1 MFSGHSDIAL
11 SKFIHFLRYL
21 FWAVFWKF
29 LGHFNW
35 LWMLNNYSKYIQRED
50 DQKHCYFMHNSR
62 FPFFRK
68 RLVKGETYTRRDT
81 VWQIFNLTAVQLS
94 ENMSLREKILILILI
109 LEVMIKYYTL
119 NTNAHLFSIL
129 ITVRNLSHP
138 HNYIHVSHLHQ
149 TTSFKT
155 NTTAITMMSLQSSRG
170 HCNTITL
177 ICS

>member
-1 MFSGHSDIAL
+1 MGKILDQH
-11 SKFIHFLRYL
+11 
-21 FWAVFWKF
+21 
-29 LGHFNW
+29 
-35 LWMLNNYSKYIQRED
+35 LNNYSKYIQRED
-50 DQKHCYFMHNSR
+50 NQKHGYFMHNSR

-68 RLVKGETYTRRDT
+68 RLVKRG
-81 VWQIFNLTAVQLS
+81 NLHTKRYSLTDFQFVQLS

-119 NTNAHLFSIL
+119 NTNALLFSIL

>member
-1 MFSGHSDIAL
+1 MGKILDRH
-11 SKFIHFLRYL
+11 
-21 FWAVFWKF
+21 
-29 LGHFNW
+29 
-35 LWMLNNYSKYIQRED
+35 LNNYSKYIQRED

-94 ENMSLREKILILILI
+94 ENMSSREKILILILI

>member
-1 MFSGHSDIAL
+1 MGKIMDQL
-11 SKFIHFLRYL
+11 
-21 FWAVFWKF
+21 
-29 LGHFNW
+29 
-35 LWMLNNYSKYIQRED
+35 LNNYSKYIQRED
-50 DQKHCYFMHNSR
+50 NQKHGYIMHNSR
-62 FPFFRK
+62 FSFYRK
-68 RLVKGETYTRRDT
+68 KLVERETYTRRYT
-81 VWQIFNLTAVQLS
+81 VWQIFNSTAVQLS

-119 NTNAHLFSIL
+119 NTNAHSFSIH

>member
-1 MFSGHSDIAL
+1 MGKILDQL
-11 SKFIHFLRYL
+11 
-21 FWAVFWKF
+21 
-29 LGHFNW
+29 
-35 LWMLNNYSKYIQRED
+35 LNNYSKYIQRED
-50 DQKHCYFMHNSR
+50 NQKHGYFMHNSR

-68 RLVKGETYTRRDT
+68 GLVKRG
-81 VWQIFNLTAVQLS
+81 NLHTKRYSLTDFQFVQLS

>member
-1 MFSGHSDIAL
+1 MGKILDQ
-11 SKFIHFLRYL
+11 R
-21 FWAVFWKF
+21 
-29 LGHFNW
+29 
-35 LWMLNNYSKYIQRED
+35 LNNYSKYIQRED
-50 DQKHCYFMHNSR
+50 NQKHGYFMHNSR

-68 RLVKGETYTRRDT
+68 GLVKRG
-81 VWQIFNLTAVQLS
+81 NLHTKRYSLTDFQFVQLS

>member
-1 MFSGHSDIAL
+1 MGKILDQH
-11 SKFIHFLRYL
+11 
-21 FWAVFWKF
+21 
-29 LGHFNW
+29 
-35 LWMLNNYSKYIQRED
+35 LNNYSKYIQRED

-68 RLVKGETYTRRDT
+68 RLVKRETYTRRDT
-81 VWQIFNLTAVQLS
+81 DFQFVQLS

-119 NTNAHLFSIL
+119 NTNAHLFSIH

>member
-1 MFSGHSDIAL
+1 
-11 SKFIHFLRYL
+11 
-21 FWAVFWKF
+21 
-29 LGHFNW
+29 
-35 LWMLNNYSKYIQRED
+35 
-50 DQKHCYFMHNSR
+50 MHNSR

-68 RLVKGETYTRRDT
+68 GLVKRG
-81 VWQIFNLTAVQLS
+81 NLHTKRYSLTDFQFVQLS

-119 NTNAHLFSIL
+119 NTNAHLFSIH

-149 TTSFKT
+149 TTSFKS

>member
-1 MFSGHSDIAL
+1 MGKILDQL
-11 SKFIHFLRYL
+11 
-21 FWAVFWKF
+21 
-29 LGHFNW
+29 
-35 LWMLNNYSKYIQRED
+35 LNNYSKYIQRED
-50 DQKHCYFMHNSR
+50 NQKHGYFMHNSR

-68 RLVKGETYTRRDT
+68 RLVKRETYR
-81 VWQIFNLTAVQLS
+81 QIFNLTAVQLS

-109 LEVMIKYYTL
+109 LKVMIKYYTL
-119 NTNAHLFSIL
+119 NTNTHLFSIH

-149 TTSFKT
+149 TTSFKS

-170 HCNTITL
+170 HCKTITL

>member
-1 MFSGHSDIAL
+1 MGKILDQL
-11 SKFIHFLRYL
+11 
-21 FWAVFWKF
+21 
-29 LGHFNW
+29 
-35 LWMLNNYSKYIQRED
+35 LNNYSKYIQRED
-50 DQKHCYFMHNSR
+50 NQKHGYFMHNSR

-68 RLVKGETYTRRDT
+68 RLVKRG
-81 VWQIFNLTAVQLS
+81 NLHMKRYSLTDFQFVQLS

-119 NTNAHLFSIL
+119 NTNAHLFSIH
-129 ITVRNLSHP
+129 ITVRNLSHH